1 MPSWTTTSWPG
12 VAPGKSVER
21 RGRRT
26 TPVRSPVN
34 QPLERVQMTP
44 AHATTGSQRPS
55 GLDNFGD
62 GTAHEVEHVFAE
74 LGVDEALDLL
84 ALGGVAPAA
93 RLGRELRAGQHVEGR
108 EQAGVRAR
116 IRARELLIERQAEHQ
131 VRQPVLEI
139 FRQLHSSLDLLAQLA
154 PCGLRTCPACCSMM
168 SA

>member
-12 VAPGKSVER
+12 VAPGRSVER

-26 TPVRSPVN
+26 APVRSPVN

-74 LGVDEALDLL
+74 LGVDEAL
-84 ALGGVAPAA
+84 
-93 RLGRELRAGQHVEGR
+93 E
-108 EQAGVRAR
+108 
-116 IRARELLIERQAEHQ
+116 
-131 VRQPVLEI
+131 
-139 FRQLHSSLDLLAQLA
+139 LLAQLA
-154 PCGLRTCPACCSMM
+154 PCGLRACPACCSMM